1 MAYTIKKKKKKK
13 KFKLKRKGNG
23 SRTYQQIP
31 GSKNPS
37 DPENPVYG
45 N

>member
-31 GSKNPS
+31 GRAKAEN
-37 DPENPVYG
+37 PENPVYG

>member
-13 KFKLKRKGNG
+13 KYKLKRKGNG

-31 GSKNPS
+31 TGKEAN
-37 DPENPVYG
+37 ENPVGG

>member
-1 MAYTIKKKKKKK
+1 MKYAIKKKKKKK

-23 SRTYQQIP
+23 SRIYQQIP
-31 GSKNPS
+31 GRDKPAN
-37 DPENPVYG
+37 PENPIYG

>member
-31 GSKNPS
+31 TGNG
-37 DPENPVYG
+37 DENPVGG

>member
-31 GSKNPS
+31 GRDKPVN
-37 DPENPVYG
+37 PENPIYG